1 MTSTTLP
8 RSRFAPAALLG
19 LATLLPGGIAT
30 AQPHPAAN
38 LPNLKM
44 FQPLKAAPAAP
55 AAPQA
60 GVVSYAAPPSAT
72 AAPPVQVTLT
82 FPDVP
87 DTAFAA
93 IRGPGGEVRYFPI
106 EGGRKELATRVIV
119 VRPGERVHI
128 QLPPPKPR

>member
-1 MTSTTLP
+1 
-8 RSRFAPAALLG
+8 
-19 LATLLPGGIAT
+19 
-30 AQPHPAAN
+30 
-38 LPNLKM
+38 M

-60 GVVSYAAPPSAT
+60 GVATYVAPLTPPT
-72 AAPPVQVTLT
+72 PPVQVTLT
-82 FPDVP
+82 FPTLP

-93 IRGPGGEVRYFPI
+93 IRGPGGEVRYFPV